1 MLSCA
6 EFEIL
11 LADYLDG
18 TLTGPARL
26 DERDSFLR
34 HLESCPSCAK
44 LATDVRQAM
53 SFMERAAEVE
63 PPPALL
69 TKILHSTNSGW
80 ELKLRG
86 KGLRGWIN
94 RTFAPVLRPRFVLGA
109 VFTMISATML
119 TQCAGGPKT
128 TLTAADLDPVRVWTA
143 LDNKTQRIW
152 DRAVKSYESMR
163 LVYVIKSQ
171 LNDWSQQRQQEE
183 EAAADARANGRK
195 LQAPDQSQTT
205 TQETQEKTQG
215 R

>member
-1 MLSCA
+1 MLNCA

-18 TLTGPARL
+18 TLNGSARQS
-26 DERDSFLR
+26 ERDSFLR
-34 HLESCPSCAK
+34 HMSSCPACA
-44 LATDVRQAM
+44 AMAEDVQSAM

-69 TKILHSTNSGW
+69 TKILHVTNSGW

-86 KGLRGWIN
+86 RGLRGWIN
-94 RTFAPVLRPRFVLGA
+94 RAFAPVLRPRFVLGA

-128 TLTAADLDPVRVWTA
+128 TLTAADLDPIRVWTA
-143 LDNKTQRIW
+143 LDNRTQRIW

-163 LVYVIKSQ
+163 LVYEIKTQ
-171 LNDWSQQRQQEE
+171 LNDWSQQQSEQD
-183 EAAADARANGRK
+183 EAAADASANSRK
-195 LQAPDQSQTT
+195 LQQNPTEQSN
-205 TQETQEKTQG
+205 QERGK
-215 R
+215 